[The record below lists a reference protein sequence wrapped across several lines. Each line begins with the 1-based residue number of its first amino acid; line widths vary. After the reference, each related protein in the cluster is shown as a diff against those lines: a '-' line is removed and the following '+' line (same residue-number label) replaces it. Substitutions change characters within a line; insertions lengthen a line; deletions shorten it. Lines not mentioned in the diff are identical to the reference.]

1 MDEFKE
7 LLTGIILLSGV
18 LACILNSKNAKEL
31 VTARGFVY
39 GTQQVLLGV
48 IGLAC
53 LLGGSYQFYRFFV
66 SL

>member
-1 MDEFKE
+1 MEEFKE
-7 LLTGIILLSGV
+7 LLTGMILLLGA
-18 LACILNSKNAKEL
+18 LACTLNSKNAKEL
-31 VTARGFVY
+31 VTARGFMY
-39 GTQQVLLGV
+39 GSQQVLLGV